1 MRTRFA
7 IFRALLA
14 VLLLGAGLSIA
25 QGIYATL
32 IGTVTDST
40 GAVVPNA
47 TVTVHSNDTNADVRT
62 ITTDGRGNFTA
73 TNLAA
78 GNYTVTVKSPGFRTL
93 TAGNVVLQV
102 AQKRPLDVQLQPDQ
116 VTENVTVSETATPI
130 QTTSAAQ
137 AGTITGAQIRELQ
150 LNNRNF
156 DQLVTPQTGV
166 VSGLP
171 DVVNFG
177 ITNTSTVVVNG
188 ARASANNWTVDGADI
203 QR

>member
-156 DQLVTPQTGV
+156 EQLVTPQTGV

>member
-1 MRTRFA
+1 MRTRFT

-78 GNYTVTVKSPGFRTL
+78 GNYTVTVKSPGFR
-93 TAGNVVLQV
+93 AGNVVLQV

-156 DQLVTPQTGV
+156 EQLVTPQTGV